1 MKTRKR
7 HLGGRRADGFVATS
21 DSRITRK
28 TSVIARFLILFTVL
42 AWLLYL
48 VEQFSRVRAI
58 GYERGALAETIL
70 SVGLVTSLTIS
81 ALAYL
86 IARFGYLDRQVEHRR
101 TPRAVID
108 DEFDLEQ
115 PSITVLVPS
124 YREDLRVIRQTLLSA
139 ALQEYSALRVVLLID
154 DPPGSGEVA
163 AEYALQKVR
172 DVPGDMQDLF
182 EPECRK
188 YQEALDEFDR
198 RHTEPGP
205 TSSQA
210 LTTLADLYTEAVEWL
225 DALADDVRYG
235 TNADHTDGFV
245 ADEVVGRLAADFSS
259 TASALRLA
267 ASETGARISRHRA
280 RQLHRRLVWTFHV
293 ELWSFERK
301 QFASLSHEPNK
312 AMNLNSYLSLMGK
325 RYSIETCPGARV
337 LVEQNAI
344 GEGLAVPDS
353 DYVVTLDADSV
364 LLPEYCLRLVHF
376 LEQPESAGIAVAQT
390 PYSAFPGGVSSL
402 ERISG
407 ATTDIQHLVH
417 QGLTRFGATFWVG
430 ANAVLRKSAIEE
442 LKSVTHENGFPIT
455 RYVAD
460 RTVIEDTESSID
472 LRTNGWQLH
481 NYPERLSYSATPPDF
496 GSLVVQR
503 KRWANGGLLVLG
515 SLRQLLRT
523 REDNRT
529 TVTLT
534 EIFLRLSYL
543 ASISWVSAGLLIL
556 LFFPFDQRLLSVV
569 AVATALPYFFATASD
584 LRRCGYLRRDV
595 FGVYALNLLLLPV
608 NLAGTFSSVA
618 QGIGGHK
625 VDFARTPKVKDR
637 TPSPM
642 AFVVAPVLLLVWSGY
657 SFARDIHDEF
667 FLRAVF
673 AGTNT
678 AALLY
683 AFVVYIGP
691 LAALIDVSAG
701 LRLKT
706 RTSVKAEA
714 VSKSNAPEWAS
725 VLYIGEGIDGERGR
739 TAPEALALSARDQ
752 LLTFPDGI
760 DPESIELDA
769 IVDDADLVLDLR
781 DEVVASGGEPVILG
795 KDVVI
800 LGEKVGSVQ

>member
-21 DSRITRK
+21 EGQITRK
-28 TSVIARFLILFTVL
+28 TAVIARFLILFTVL

-48 VEQFSRVRAI
+48 GEQVRRLRAI
-58 GYERGALAETIL
+58 DYEAGALAETAL
-70 SVGLVTSLTIS
+70 NVGLVSSLTVS

-86 IARFGYLDRQVEHRR
+86 IARYGYLDRQGEHRR

-139 ALQEYSALRVVLLID
+139 ALQEYANLRIVLLID
-154 DPPGSGEVA
+154 DPPSEGDMAS
-163 AEYALQKVR
+163 EYALQKVR
-172 DVPGDMQDLF
+172 DVPSDMQDLF

-188 YQEALDEFDR
+188 YQAALAQFDEQ
-198 RHTEPGP
+198 HTEPGT
-205 TSSQA
+205 TSPAA
-210 LTTLADLYTEAVEWL
+210 LRTLADLYTDAECWL
-225 DALADDVRYG
+225 DNLADEVRYG
-235 TNADHTDGFV
+235 ANADHTDEFV
-245 ADEVVGRLAADFSS
+245 ANEVVGRIGADFAS
-259 TASALRLA
+259 TAAALRLA
-267 ASETGARISRHRA
+267 ADENGARISRHRA
-280 RQLHRRLVWTFHV
+280 RQLHRRLVWTFQV

-325 RYSIETCPGARV
+325 RFSIETCPGARV
-337 LVEQNAI
+337 LVEQFGH
-344 GEGLAVPDS
+344 GEGLEVPDS

-376 LEQPESAGIAVAQT
+376 LEQPESATIAVAQT
-390 PYSAFPGGVSSL
+390 PYSAFPGGRSSL
-402 ERISG
+402 ERIAG

-442 LKSVTHENGFPIT
+442 LRVESSESGFPIT
-455 RYVAD
+455 RFVAD
-460 RTVIEDTESSID
+460 RTVIEDTESSVD
-472 LRTNGWQLH
+472 LRSNGWQLY

-515 SLRQLLRT
+515 PLKRLFGARA
-523 REDNRT
+523 DNRT
-529 TVTLT
+529 KVTLT

-543 ASISWVSAGLLIL
+543 ASISWVSAGLLVL
-556 LFFPFDQRLLSVV
+556 LFFPFDQRLLSLV

-595 FGVYALNLLLLPV
+595 VGVYALNLLLLPV
-608 NLAGTFSSVA
+608 NLAGTFSSLA
-618 QGIGGHK
+618 QAIGGHK
-625 VDFARTPKVKDR
+625 VDFARTPKIKDR

-642 AFVVAPVLLLVWSGY
+642 AFVVAPLILLIWSAY

-667 FLRAVF
+667 FVRAIF

-678 AALLY
+678 VALLY
-683 AFVVYIGP
+683 AFVIYVGP
-691 LAALIDVSAG
+691 LAALVDISAG

-706 RTSVKAEA
+706 RVPVKAQ
-714 VSKSNAPEWAS
+714 VSKEPSAPAWAS
-725 VLYIGEGIDGERGR
+725 VLYIGEAIDGDRDR

-752 LLTFPDGI
+752 LLTFPAGLNSGSVATDTAALE
-760 DPESIELDA
+760 ESEH
-769 IVDDADLVLDLR
+769 VVDLR
-781 DEVVASGGEPVILG
+781 EELVGPSLKIGGAS
-795 KDVVI
+795 
-800 LGEKVGSVQ
+800 